1 MGATVSKTTAVPQ
14 PQVDLT
20 TIAQQLDVGAVE
32 SLVRFYAT
40 GAEIE
45 LRAPEK
51 RRNLGGPIGLREGLE
66 RIVAADLEHELRLA
80 AISYGGSYVL
90 DRCRDRRT
98 GKTVAWGGLT
108 IRGGL
113 VVRHCHNAA
122 WDAGRWTA

>member
-1 MGATVSKTTAVPQ
+1 VNKTAAVPQ

-20 TIAQQLDVGAVE
+20 TIAQQLEVGEVE
-32 SLVRFYAT
+32 SLVRVYAN

-45 LRAPEK
+45 LGAPGK
-51 RRNLGGPIGLREGLE
+51 RRTLDGPIGLREGLA

-80 AISYGGSYVL
+80 AISYGGSYVV
-90 DRCRDRRT
+90 DRCRERPT

-113 VVRHCHNAA
+113 IVRHCHNPA
-122 WDAGRWTA
+122 WDAGRWSW